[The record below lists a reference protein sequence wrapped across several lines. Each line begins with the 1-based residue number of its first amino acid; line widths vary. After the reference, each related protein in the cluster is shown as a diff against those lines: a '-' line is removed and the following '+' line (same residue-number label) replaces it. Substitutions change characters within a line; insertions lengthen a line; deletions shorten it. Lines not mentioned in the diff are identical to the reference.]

1 MWLMGAGIVLA
12 GLMLGG
18 CSDSLKEENALLTEE
33 NEGLRAQLS
42 ERNAALDSAHDE
54 LRSKDQRLADL
65 RRQLENAEQQVS
77 QTPDD
82 PFRGIAG
89 VTGSVGIGE
98 VTATL
103 ESDILF
109 DSGRATLKS
118 SAKRALD
125 EVARV
130 IVREYPGRT
139 IRVAGHTDTD
149 PIRKSGYKS
158 NYHLG
163 FERAY
168 AVRDYLIQR
177 GVPER
182 NVYIASHG
190 PNRTLGSKQ
199 QSRRVE
205 IVVVV
210 NED

>member
-1 MWLMGAGIVLA
+1 MWLMGAGLVLA

-18 CSDSLKEENALLTEE
+18 CNNSLKEENALLAEE
-33 NEGLRAQLS
+33 NEALRAQLS

-65 RRQLENAEQQVS
+65 RRQLESDEG
-77 QTPDD
+77 QTAAD

-89 VTGSVGIGE
+89 VTGSVGVGE

-109 DSGRATLKS
+109 DSGKATLKS

-130 IVREYPGRT
+130 IVREYPGRS

-182 NVYIASHG
+182 DVYIASHG